1 MKLKFG
7 LIWLFVLAAV
17 VAIASSLYVNRQKA
31 YAKHR
36 ETLELE
42 LSKLEGTW
50 QDTLCVLDHDPTR
63 CVTFALPGLELLR
76 PGVFRYTSRKG
87 DVLYAIY
94 KWQGANLVVH
104 RTDYWYQCPKDFDD
118 MWPEVSWDA
127 PPDGLFELYDAKTRV
142 RRFELRRVE
151 VVP

>member
-7 LIWLFVLAAV
+7 LIWLFVLPAI

-50 QDTLCVLDHDPTR
+50 QDTFCGLDHDPTR
-63 CVTFALPGLELLR
+63 SFTFTGPGWELLR
-76 PGVFRYTSRKG
+76 PGVFRYTSPKG
-87 DVLYAIY
+87 DVLYSIY
-94 KWQGANLVVH
+94 KWKGTNLVSH

-127 PPDGLFELYDAKTRV
+127 PPDDYIKLYDAKTRV
-142 RRFELRRVE
+142 HQYELRRIE